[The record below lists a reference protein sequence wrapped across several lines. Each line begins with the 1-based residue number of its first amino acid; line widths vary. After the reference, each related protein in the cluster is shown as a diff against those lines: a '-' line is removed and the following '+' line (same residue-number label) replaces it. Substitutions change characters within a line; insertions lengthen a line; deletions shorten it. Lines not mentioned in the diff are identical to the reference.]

1 MEDHH
6 QEKVQENVAEA
17 AEDQEIQ
24 RIFGIAYRPQDA
36 GTNVID
42 KDENNSA
49 EIKSKIKQGIC
60 HQIFRCVHETQNDRG
75 EHNSQNRDHEASHD
89 GKGNGRVKSI
99 LKIFFIVRPV
109 ILGDDNRRTGRKAN
123 EEADDQVNDLAGR
136 AAHAGQSL
144 FSDKPA
150 HHHGVRRVV
159 KLLEKGSQKNG
170 KEEIEKLLPDDTLRD
185 LVHGFFCLFHD
196 VRSP

>member
-89 GKGNGRVKSI
+89 GKGNGRVKRV
-99 LKIFFIVRPV
+99 LKIFSS
-109 ILGDDNRRTGRKAN
+109 
-123 EEADDQVNDLAGR
+123 R
-136 AAHAGQSL
+136 A
-144 FSDKPA
+144 P
-150 HHHGVRRVV
+150 
-159 KLLEKGSQKNG
+159 
-170 KEEIEKLLPDDTLRD
+170 
-185 LVHGFFCLFHD
+185 
-196 VRSP
+196 